1 MTRNRTFRRGAGAT
15 RGRSRRHVLRAMGA
29 GAIVG
34 VAGCLGE
41 DDDGDD
47 GDPDEE
53 LPEVALYDEA
63 GERVS
68 LTLTYDP
75 GSANGP
81 DIATQIRR
89 DLGRIGI
96 DVEFSE
102 EPNVLQVLDSEPLDD
117 ADPDGFEWGPV
128 GRNAGPP
135 DETRVVGDWDLLIGI
150 GGNTFPRTPGNT
162 DTFWT
167 RDGPANAFGYVPSA
181 DHRVLYDEATV
192 EPDDDRRRELFGE
205 LFANLTQDAAANFL
219 SQSFDHVAFREGIN
233 TAPAFNEFG
242 AELSTINR
250 YRGERTVSGDFVS
263 LGSTPSQTSYPPE
276 ADDTASGAR
285 LDLVTDGSYD
295 VDPDNEIVPLHMD
308 VEDAGGGQVFVC
320 TLRDNLEWGTD
331 ADGDAYGAFT
341 AEDYVFHLEYV
352 HGVADDAADLW
363 EGSPPSAD
371 VPDFEVVENVERTGT
386 YEFQIELVGPDPSF
400 PLRPIL
406 WGDQCLPM
414 ELYETYAPD
423 ATALRESTEI
433 GEFTWTGNLGPYT
446 FEDRTAGVA
455 GDFTVSRNPDYY
467 MREHVEASNVQVM
480 DDAWAEAPYFERYRI
495 DIEDETSTVVERMRA
510 GEGDTLTL
518 PTENVEEF
526 RQAVEDV
533 RVEETPSPFISMLNF
548 NMRANGHPLLDETE
562 GRQAICMVVDKATI
576 SEEIQRGL
584 TEPAVTWQPTWSA
597 FYDDGEAIEY
607 GLDVTADVVRE
618 ARETLRELDGFEL
631 EDAE

>member
-1 MTRNRTFRRGAGAT
+1 
-15 RGRSRRHVLRAMGA
+15 MGA
-29 GAIVG
+29 GAAVG
-34 VAGCLGE
+34 AAGCLGE
-41 DDDGDD
+41 DGESED
-47 GDPDEE
+47 DPDEE
-53 LPEVALYDEA
+53 LPEVALYDDA

-75 GSANGP
+75 GSSNGP
-81 DIATQIRR
+81 DIAAQIRR
-89 DLGRIGI
+89 DLERIGI
-96 DVEFSE
+96 DVAFSE

-117 ADPDGFEWGPV
+117 ADADAFEWGPV

-135 DETRVVGDWDLLIGI
+135 EETRVVGDWDLLIGI

-181 DHRVLYDEATV
+181 DHRALYDEATV
-192 EPDDDRRRELFGE
+192 EPDDERRRELFGE
-205 LFANLTQDAAANFL
+205 LFANLTVDAAANFL
-219 SQSFDHVAFREGIN
+219 SQSFDHVGFREGIH

-263 LGSTPSQTSYPPE
+263 LGATQMQTSYPPE
-276 ADDTASGAR
+276 ADDTASGVR
-285 LDLVTDGSYD
+285 LDLLTDGSYD
-295 VDPDNEIVPLHMD
+295 VDPENEVVPLHMD
-308 VEDAGGGQVFVC
+308 VEDVGDGQVFVC

-352 HGVADDAADLW
+352 HGVADDAEDLW

-371 VPDFEVVENVERTGT
+371 VPEFGVVENVEHTGT
-386 YEFQIELVGPDPSF
+386 YEFQLELVGPDPSF

-406 WGDQCLPM
+406 WGDQCLPR

-423 ATALRESTEI
+423 ATALRESPEI
-433 GEFTWTGNLGPYT
+433 REFTWTGNLGPYT
-446 FEDRTAGVA
+446 FEDRTPGVA

-467 MREHVEASNVQVM
+467 MREHVAESNVQVM

-495 DIEDETSTVVERMRA
+495 DIEEETSTVVERMRA
-510 GEGDTLTL
+510 GEGDSLTL

-548 NMRANGHPLLDETE
+548 NMRSNGHPLLAETD
-562 GRQAICMVVDKATI
+562 GRRAICMVVDKVTV

-597 FYDDGEAIEY
+597 FYDDEEAIEY
-607 GLDVTADVVRE
+607 GLDVTTDVVRE
-618 ARETLRELDGFEL
+618 ARETLRGLDGFDL